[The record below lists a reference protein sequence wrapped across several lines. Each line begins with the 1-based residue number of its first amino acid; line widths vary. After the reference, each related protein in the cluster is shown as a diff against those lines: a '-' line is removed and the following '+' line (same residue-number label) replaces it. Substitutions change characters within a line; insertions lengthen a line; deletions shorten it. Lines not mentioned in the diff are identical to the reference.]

1 VTGAPEVG
9 TEAPGFTL
17 AADGGREVAL
27 SDLRGRKVALY
38 FYPKDDTPGCAREA
52 RDFRDAAAGFAA
64 AGAEILGV
72 SRDGPDRHDRFK
84 AKHGL
89 PFALLS
95 DVDGVVCAAYGT
107 WVEKSLYGRKFMGI
121 ERSTFLIDGSGV
133 IRAAWRKVRVPGHVV
148 RVLEAARAL

>member
-1 VTGAPEVG
+1 MTGAPEVG
-9 TEAPGFTL
+9 AEAPGFTL

-95 DVDGVVCAAYGT
+95 DVDGAVCAAYGT

-133 IRAAWRKVRVPGHVV
+133 LRAAWRKVRVPGHVA